1 MIRMLKGYLRPLVS
15 VQARRAIRR
24 AKEAFS
30 REHPKLTHGDAIIR
44 AEEDDCTVVAVFYQ
58 DPGRPCKPSPY
69 KLYSVPLADGSPAE
83 MTVSRDSPYL
93 IKGRR

>member
-1 MIRMLKGYLRPLVS
+1 MIHMLKGYLRPVVS
-15 VQARRAIRR
+15 ARARRAIRR

-30 REHPKLTHGDAIIR
+30 REHPRLTCGDAIIR
-44 AEEDDCTVVAVFYQ
+44 AEEGDRTVVAVFYQ

-69 KLYSVPLADGSPAE
+69 TLYSVPLGDGSPAE
-83 MTVSRDSPYL
+83 MPASSDSPYL